1 MDIIYAILANIFAW
15 TIVST
20 ATTGFE
26 RYFLYAVIVACDVA
40 YVFGKFRSGG
50 GFGSSSRGGG

>member
-1 MDIIYAILANIFAW
+1 MIDLIMMIMGNILAW

-40 YVFGKFRSGG
+40 YVIGKFRSGG
-50 GFGSSSRGGG
+50 RQG

>member
-1 MDIIYAILANIFAW
+1 MIDIIMMIMGNIFAW
-15 TIVST
+15 TLVST

-40 YVFGKFRSGG
+40 FVVGKFRSGG
-50 GFGSSSRGGG
+50 SSGGNGD